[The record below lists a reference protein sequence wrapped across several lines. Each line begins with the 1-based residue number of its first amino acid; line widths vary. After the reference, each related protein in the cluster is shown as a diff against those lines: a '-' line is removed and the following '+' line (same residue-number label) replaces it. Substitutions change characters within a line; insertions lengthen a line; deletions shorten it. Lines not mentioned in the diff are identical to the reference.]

1 MPAKMNHARSDSR
14 KYGYVQII
22 TINFLVLI
30 ALLVVFDLVLFMIAP
45 PKPLHQADDLLG
57 WRLAANLKL
66 KTTQQTLSGQPYE
79 VSYSTDVDGLRVF
92 GKNVD
97 APIQILVLGDSFTAG
112 AYASN
117 DKMWF
122 AQLVEELAKHS
133 GRPIDDFYVRAGGAG
148 GYGTYQNVLLS
159 KQYASKLKPTLFI
172 HQFCSNDYENNHY
185 ELEADSIYW
194 GQYLLRPY
202 ASLNNDLTT
211 YHTGAYS
218 QSIKLLDGRSRIFS
232 RLTGYIQGLQYRL
245 YGGSWGNLSA
255 EQRKLYQAESV
266 ELTDKLLKKLRQQWA
281 GVPALMVT
289 CVEDDN
295 GDWRTRAGRAGFLP
309 VGVSSDSLIRA
320 KPAQNP
326 DLYNADG
333 GHLSD
338 LGNQRWGQELAQS
351 LLNSMDKSIY
361 LSERK

>member
-1 MPAKMNHARSDSR
+1 MPAKKNHVRSDSR

-22 TINFLVLI
+22 TINLLVLI
-30 ALLVVFDLVLFMIAP
+30 ALLVCLDLALFLITP
-45 PKPLHQADDLLG
+45 PKSLHQADDLLG
-57 WRLAANLKL
+57 WRLAANLQL

-79 VSYSTDVDGLRVF
+79 VSYSTDGDGLRVF

-122 AQLVEELAKHS
+122 ARLVEELAKYS
-133 GRPIDDFYVRAGGAG
+133 GRSIDDFYVRAGGAG

-159 KQYASKLKPTLFI
+159 KEYASKLKPTLFI
-172 HQFCSNDYENNHY
+172 HQFCSNDFDNNHY

-202 ASLNNDLTT
+202 ASLNNDLAT
-211 YHTGAYS
+211 YHTGIYNQA
-218 QSIKLLDGRSRIFS
+218 IKLLDGRSRIFS
-232 RLTGYIQGLQYRL
+232 RLAGHIQGLQYRL

-255 EQRKLYQAESV
+255 AQIKQYQAESV
-266 ELTDKLLKKLRQQWA
+266 QLTNKLLKTLRQQWA
-281 GVPALMVT
+281 GVPSVMVT
-289 CVEDDN
+289 CAEDEN
-295 GDWRTRAGRAGFLP
+295 GDWRTLAENAGFLP

-320 KPAQNP
+320 KPVQNP
-326 DLYNADG
+326 DLYNSDG

-338 LGNQRWGQELAQS
+338 KGNQLWGQELAQS
-351 LLNSMDKSIY
+351 LFNSTDKSVY

>member
-1 MPAKMNHARSDSR
+1 M
-14 KYGYVQII
+14 
-22 TINFLVLI
+22 
-30 ALLVVFDLVLFMIAP
+30 
-45 PKPLHQADDLLG
+45 LG
-57 WRLAANLKL
+57 WRLAANLQL

-122 AQLVEELAKHS
+122 ARLVEELAKQS
-133 GRPIDDFYVRAGGAG
+133 GRSIDDFYVRAGGAG
-148 GYGTYQNVLLS
+148 GYGTYQNVVLS
-159 KQYASKLKPTLFI
+159 KQYATKLKPTLFI

-202 ASLNNDLTT
+202 ASLNNDLTR
-211 YHTGAYS
+211 HHSGIYS
-218 QSIKLLDGRSRIFS
+218 QAIKLLDGRSRIFS

-255 EQRKLYQAESV
+255 EQRKQYQTESV
-266 ELTDKLLKKLRQQWA
+266 QLTKKLLKTLRQQWA

-289 CVEDDN
+289 CAEDEK
-295 GDWRTRAGRAGFLP
+295 GYWRTLAENAGFFP
-309 VGVSSDSLIRA
+309 VGVSSDSFIRTI
-320 KPAQNP
+320 PAQNP

-333 GHLSD
+333 GHLSE
-338 LGNQRWGQELAQS
+338 LGNQKWGQELAQS
-351 LLNSMDKSIY
+351 VLNNIDKSVY
-361 LSERK
+361 LIERNAK